1 MRIIVILGCML
12 SVALLGMSTASAHC
26 QVPCGIYDDHARIH
40 AMTEDATTIAKATD
54 QIAELSGKKDAQSA
68 NQIVRWIQTK
78 EDHAS
83 HIIEVVSTYFLTQKI
98 KPADPGNAAAWKTYI
113 SKLTACH
120 QVMRAAMATKQRVNP
135 DAAAKLQTAIDQL
148 KSLYPHP

>member
-1 MRIIVILGCML
+1 MRIIVILGCL
-12 SVALLGMSTASAHC
+12 FSVALLGMSTASAHC

-40 AMTEDATTIAKATD
+40 AMTEDTTTIAKATN
-54 QIAELSGKKDAQSA
+54 QIAELSGKNDAQSE
-68 NQIVRWIQTK
+68 NQRVRWIQTK
-78 EDHAS
+78 EAHAS
-83 HIIEVVSTYFLTQKI
+83 HIIEVISTYFLTQKI
-98 KPADPGNAAAWKTYI
+98 KPADPGNPAAWKAYI

-135 DAAAKLQTAIDQL
+135 EAVKELQGAIDHL